1 MLINKESDKL
11 QRSYG
16 LGRIE
21 VEHEG
26 NREIGSFLY
35 GNFAEIEKFILK
47 LIIYKSK

>member
-26 NREIGSFLY
+26 IEKSVSFLY
-35 GNFAEIEKFILK
+35 GNFAENEKFLLK
-47 LIIYKSK
+47 LIINKSK